1 MSSSSP
7 STGLVGTDVLGWVR
21 AALGSGTGLAG
32 VDLDGLAQSDL
43 RALGEALGRARREL
57 DVMVAKVA
65 AAQARRST
73 SEDGAAGMARRNG
86 KPSPKGLVSGQTG
99 GSEFD
104 AGRLIDVGEI
114 LDDAAKPAP
123 EPTTGERSGDGG
135 GSAPAGEEP
144 PAGPRFVVL
153 PAAVE
158 AAEVS
163 IEAASTISRML
174 KNVFETADPVAWVA
188 AERELVAKAKLLNL
202 KQLSRVVRQVEA
214 DLDRKSLAQR
224 EMIQHA
230 DRYLHV
236 IEEASGMV
244 KIIGLLDVETAAP
257 IKAALDA
264 IVGKSLQAKRDKTAV
279 TADERTVP
287 QMRADA
293 LALVARHMLA
303 ADDTVVPRGA
313 ATLVI
318 RTTTNDVQDAIDAA
332 GRGEAS
338 DGVASVDGFGQ
349 PITAA
354 TARRLTGDSELIPVS
369 LTADGAVLNLGRS
382 KRPFNRAQRLA
393 LVERDGGCAMCG
405 APPSHCEAHHIRE
418 WVKDKGPTDLDN
430 GLLLCSRC
438 HHDLHRQGW
447 TVHATPTEVW
457 FTPPK
462 TIDPEQRRRPGG
474 RMLHDHIPLT
484 PEALEELEAAGTDSV
499 GAATSRR
506 HTTTPIAGTN
516 PTHDGQENSAH
527 AQQANSAEPGVN
539 GQNGSTHHDSQA
551 QHGSTHDKQDGLDL
565 DALTATP
572 NAEHPAKHSSASCA
586 ADAGIVSIPADSSDA
601 PAPRRDARGSVR
613 GVTKPNVASQDRI
626 RGARDRTHPARN
638 SAVRAYGSG
647 RTANPRCASPVEA
660 RFAPHLGRA
669 IDVRAGDMVG
679 AGARVQV
686 VFPETSTDIL

>member
-1 MSSSSP
+1 M
-7 STGLVGTDVLGWVR
+7 
-21 AALGSGTGLAG
+21 
-32 VDLDGLAQSDL
+32 
-43 RALGEALGRARREL
+43 
-57 DVMVAKVA
+57 
-65 AAQARRST
+65 
-73 SEDGAAGMARRNG
+73 
-86 KPSPKGLVSGQTG
+86 
-99 GSEFD
+99 
-104 AGRLIDVGEI
+104 
-114 LDDAAKPAP
+114 
-123 EPTTGERSGDGG
+123 
-135 GSAPAGEEP
+135 
-144 PAGPRFVVL
+144 GPRFVVL

-257 IKAALDA
+257 IKAVLDA
-264 IVGKSLQAKRDKTAV
+264 IVGKSLQAKRDKAALTP
-279 TADERTVP
+279 DERTVP

-313 ATLVI
+313 ATLVV
-318 RTTTNDVQDAIDAA
+318 RTTANDVQDAIDAA

-405 APPSHCEAHHIRE
+405 APPSWCEAHHIRE
-418 WVKDKGPTDLDN
+418 WVKDKGPTNLDN

-484 PEALEELEAAGTDSV
+484 PEALEELEQAGTDSV

-506 HTTTPIAGTN
+506 HTTTPITDTN
-516 PTHDGQENSAH
+516 PTPQDSSAQNRQENSAPAQQENSAH
-527 AQQANSAEPGVN
+527 AQQENSGHN
-539 GQNGSTHHDSQA
+539 GQEGSAQPSHDATSRPSPA
-551 QHGSTHDKQDGLDL
+551 QDGFDL
-565 DALTATP
+565 DALAAAP
-572 NAEHPAKHSSASCA
+572 SAERPSNHHSASCSPSAQSVA
-586 ADAGIVSIPADSSDA
+586 AWVEGEAEPA
-601 PAPRRDARGSVR
+601 
-613 GVTKPNVASQDRI
+613 
-626 RGARDRTHPARN
+626 GARSGTAVTARC
-638 SAVRAYGSG
+638 V
-647 RTANPRCASPVEA
+647 TSPVELA
-660 RFAPHLGRA
+660 LRLRGTCRVEGPWGHRPPRSTSRA
-669 IDVRAGDMVG
+669 AASRRRRATV
-679 AGARVQV
+679 
-686 VFPETSTDIL
+686 